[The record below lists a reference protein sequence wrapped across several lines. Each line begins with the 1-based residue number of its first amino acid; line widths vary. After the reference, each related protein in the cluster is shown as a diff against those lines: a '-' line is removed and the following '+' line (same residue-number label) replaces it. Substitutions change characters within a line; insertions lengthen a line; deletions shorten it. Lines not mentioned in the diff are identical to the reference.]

1 MLALDVNLQQGW
13 RGEELLALVTLVEL
27 HVCTVHEKRRGG
39 KNERETLGG
48 WGVPGLGRGLTRS
61 GHLTSARNLTPT
73 LGVGQ
78 KVHSVFLHDVAFWP
92 AQHTSEMCGKEHQTW
107 IQNGWM

>member
-1 MLALDVNLQQGW
+1 MSAQRTRGDVVG
-13 RGEELLALVTLVEL
+13 RTKG
-27 HVCTVHEKRRGG
+27 R
-39 KNERETLGG
+39 LGG
-48 WGVPGLGRGLTRS
+48 RGVPGLGRGRTR
-61 GHLTSARNLTPT
+61 GGRLKSARNLTPT

-78 KVHSVFLHDVAFWP
+78 QVRSVFLHDVAFWP